1 MINKINNEV
10 FYSTESLPIIKRS
23 QINLLV
29 KQARKNKSQKSR
41 LCTHKNTR
49 DKLHEMFVVHTNKY
63 KVKPHYHL
71 NKCESLH
78 VLYGS
83 ADLIIFD
90 KLKKIKKKIVLGTY
104 NSGKIFYYRIKKKVI
119 HSLDVK
125 SKYFI
130 FHEVTLGPFV
140 KKHTIYK

>member
-1 MINKINNEV
+1 
-10 FYSTESLPIIKRS
+10 
-23 QINLLV
+23 
-29 KQARKNKSQKSR
+29 
-41 LCTHKNTR
+41 
-49 DKLHEMFVVHTNKY
+49 
-63 KVKPHYHL
+63 
-71 NKCESLH
+71 LH

-90 KLKKIKKKIVLGTY
+90 KFKKIKKKIALGTY
-104 NSGKIFYYRIKKKVI
+104 NSGKIFYYRIKKKVV
-119 HSLDVK
+119 HSLDIK